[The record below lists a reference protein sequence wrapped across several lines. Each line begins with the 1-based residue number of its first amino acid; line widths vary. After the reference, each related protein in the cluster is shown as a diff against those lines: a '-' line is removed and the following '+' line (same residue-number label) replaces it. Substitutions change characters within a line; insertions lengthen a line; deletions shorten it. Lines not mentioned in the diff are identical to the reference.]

1 MSLAD
6 TQYLGIIEN
15 ILDHGIYGQNRTGI
29 ATYKLPQQIMQ
40 FHLQEE
46 FPILTTKIQR
56 TTRKAIRNLF
66 LSYLLK
72 INEYG
77 GL

>member
-6 TQYLGIIEN
+6 TQYLNIIEN

-40 FHLQEE
+40 FDLQEE
-46 FPILTTKIQR
+46 FPHFNYKICGFQNGCER
-56 TTRKAIRNLF
+56 IVMDLANAV
-66 LSYLLK
+66 
-72 INEYG
+72 
-77 GL
+77 

>member
-40 FHLQEE
+40 FDLQEE
-46 FPILTTKIQR
+46 FPILTTKFVAFKNSCERIVVDLANAVQ
-56 TTRKAIRNLF
+56 
-66 LSYLLK
+66 
-72 INEYG
+72 
-77 GL
+77 

>member
-6 TQYLGIIEN
+6 TQYLNIIEN

-40 FHLQEE
+40 FDYKR
-46 FPILTTKIQR
+46 ISDLTTNCGFQNSCERIVMDLANAVQ
-56 TTRKAIRNLF
+56 
-66 LSYLLK
+66 
-72 INEYG
+72 
-77 GL
+77 